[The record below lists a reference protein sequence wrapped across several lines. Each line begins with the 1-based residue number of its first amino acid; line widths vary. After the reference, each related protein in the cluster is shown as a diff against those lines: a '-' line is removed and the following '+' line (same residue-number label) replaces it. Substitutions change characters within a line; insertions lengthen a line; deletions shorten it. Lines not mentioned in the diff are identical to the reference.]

1 MNASD
6 DIMESARPPKPPRP
20 TDPHA
25 AERRSSLLRHTVAIA
40 AVVATVFVGII
51 AWETHQERVFT
62 KNLYCSN
69 FLAGP
74 GSEPDPRQ
82 EKLYEQLGC

>member
-1 MNASD
+1 MDASD
-6 DIMESARPPKPPRP
+6 DIMESARPPRPPRP

-25 AERRSSLLRHTVAIA
+25 AERRRSLLLHTVAIA
-40 AVVATVFVGII
+40 AVVATVFIGMI

-69 FLAGP
+69 F
-74 GSEPDPRQ
+74 GSNTEPDAQ
-82 EKLYEQLGC
+82 EDSMYEQLGC

>member
-1 MNASD
+1 MDARE
-6 DIMESARPPKPPRP
+6 DIMESAKPPKPPQQ

-25 AERRSSLLRHTVAIA
+25 AERRTSVLLHTVAVA
-40 AVVATVFVGII
+40 AVVAAVCIGII

-69 FLAGP
+69 FFAGP
-74 GSEPDPRQ
+74 EADPQQ
-82 EKLYEQLGC
+82 EKLYDELGC